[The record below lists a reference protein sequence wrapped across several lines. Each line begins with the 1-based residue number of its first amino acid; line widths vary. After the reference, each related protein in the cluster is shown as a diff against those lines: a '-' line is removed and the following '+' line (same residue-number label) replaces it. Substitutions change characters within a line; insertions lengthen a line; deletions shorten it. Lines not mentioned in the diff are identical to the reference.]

1 MTALLEVA
9 SFLGGLGLFFTGI
22 RALSAHMMQLGG
34 RALRRAIAAYGQR
47 PMLIALAGTATGAL
61 LQSSNGITFILV
73 SMVSAGLLPMVTAMP
88 LLLWANLGT
97 SALVIAASIDLR
109 VVTLLAL
116 GVAGIWLFIDR
127 KAGTTR
133 RQVLEAVLAIA
144 MLFLGLE
151 VLRAGTAGL
160 DGGGV
165 VAEAVLLVG
174 RSAPAAFVLGFAVTL
189 FTQSSSATTIIAV
202 TASQAGLLPFHGAA
216 LLVIGASLGS
226 GASVVLM
233 GASVRGSQRQL
244 VLFQGLSKLLGVL
257 MLIPLVA
264 LEDFTGWPLLLT
276 GVRAVV
282 AEPGRRLAFIYLS
295 CQLAALVS
303 SYLFAPWVRRLLVA
317 VAPPL
322 PAEALGVP
330 QFIYDA
336 AVGDADIA
344 LILAEKEQIRVTGG
358 LSSML
363 EEPDPAT
370 SEGLERLSEEIER
383 FLGSVAVSGE
393 DAAALPRRQLD
404 HLVNLRARN
413 EVLRLLN
420 DAVLQLGLTRDGMPP
435 SEAADLADAL
445 TQGLGAVLMCA
456 YDAAHDR
463 DGESIDMLRQIT
475 SDRSAVVDAIRRRLV
490 KAANQETVYRLTSLF
505 ERAVWLVQRYAVL
518 LHAADPD

>member
-1 MTALLEVA
+1 MTVLLDIA

-22 RALSAHMMQLGG
+22 RALSANMMQLGG
-34 RALRRAIAAYGQR
+34 RPLRRAVAAYGQR
-47 PMLIALAGTATGAL
+47 PAVIAVAGTATGAL
-61 LQSSNGITFILV
+61 IQSSNGITFILV
-73 SMVSAGLLPMVTAMP
+73 SMIKAGLLPMVTAMP

-97 SALVIAASIDLR
+97 SALVIVASIDLR
-109 VVTLLAL
+109 LVTLLAL

-133 RQVLEAVLAIA
+133 RQVLESVLAIA

-151 VLRAGTAGL
+151 LLRAGTAGL
-160 DGGGV
+160 HDGGM
-165 VAEAVLLVG
+165 VAAAMHLVG
-174 RSAPAAFVLGFAVTL
+174 TSAPAAFVLGFLVTL

-202 TASQAGLLPFHGAA
+202 TASQTGMLPFHGAA

-244 VLFQGLSKLLGVL
+244 VLFQGLSKLLGVAVL
-257 MLIPLVA
+257 LPLIM
-264 LEDFTGWPLLLT
+264 LEDVTNWPLLLT
-276 GVRAVV
+276 WVRALA
-282 AEPGRRLAFIYLS
+282 AEPGRQLAFIYLS
-295 CQLAALVS
+295 CQLAALAS
-303 SYLFAPWVRRLLVA
+303 SYVLARPVRRLLVA

-322 PAEALGVP
+322 PAESLAVP

-344 LILAEKEQIRVTGG
+344 LILAEKEQMRVTGG
-358 LSSML
+358 LASML
-363 EEPDPAT
+363 EEPDPAA
-370 SEGLERLSEEIER
+370 SDGIGRLSEEIER
-383 FLGSVAVSGE
+383 FLGSVAGSGE
-393 DAAALPRRQLD
+393 DAAALPRSQLD
-404 HLVNLRARN
+404 QLVNLRARN

-435 SEAADLADAL
+435 GNAADLADAL

-456 YDAAHDR
+456 DDAARDR
-463 DGESIDMLRQIT
+463 DGDSVEMLRQIT

-518 LHAADPD
+518 LQTAKPN